1 MYDMKA
7 LHEAKSVAD
16 AVRLLQEYPQ
26 AQIIAGGSD
35 VLVQMREGKRAGA
48 ELISIYG
55 LDELRGV
62 TIEEDGTIRIGSLTS
77 FSHITKDPV
86 IQKYINVLGEA
97 VDMVGG
103 PQIRNIG
110 TIGGNTCNGV
120 TSADSASTLF
130 AWDAVIELTGP
141 EGVRRIPIKEF
152 YIKAGKVDLRPGEI
166 QTGIL
171 IPREAYEGYQ
181 GHYIKYAMRNAMD
194 IATLGCSVNVKL
206 SDDKKTF
213 TDIRIAYGV
222 AGPVPMRAVHAEETG
237 RGLEVTEENI
247 AKIGDTVLEDVTPR
261 DSWRA
266 SKAFREH
273 ISKLLCKRAL
283 KEAVRRA
290 GGMTAEEG
298 SAAVTAKTS
307 EQEDTGIVEKKE
319 MQGSVSENRPETRLK
334 TVSKAA
340 SKAVSGASRH
350 TVMTDAESGKQYKLV
365 RCRINGVER
374 ETMVD
379 VRASL
384 TDMLRNDYS
393 LTSVKK
399 GCEVGECGACNVM
412 IDGECYNSCI
422 YLAVWADGKEIC
434 TLEGLMGPNGELSDI
449 QQAFIDEAAVQCGFC
464 TPGVIMSAVEIL
476 ESGKEYTRDELR
488 KLLSG
493 HLCRCTG
500 YENILNAVEKTMK
513 KRLGKL

>member
-1 MYDMKA
+1 MKA
-7 LHEAKSVAD
+7 LYEAKSVED
-16 AVRLLQEYPQ
+16 AIRLLQEHPQ

-35 VLVQMREGKRAGA
+35 VLVQMREGKRAGV
-48 ELISIYG
+48 ELVSIYG

-62 TIEEDGTIRIGSLTS
+62 TMDEDGTIRIGSLTS
-77 FSHITKDPV
+77 FSHITKDPL
-86 IQKYINVLGEA
+86 IQKYIGVLGEA

-130 AWDAVIELTGP
+130 AWDARIELTGP
-141 EGVRRIPIKEF
+141 EGVRVLPIRDF
-152 YIKAGKVDLRPGEI
+152 YIKAGKVDIRPGEI
-166 QTGIL
+166 QTAIL
-171 IPREAYEGYQ
+171 IPKESYEGYA

-206 SDDKKTF
+206 SNSKKIF
-213 TDIRIAYGV
+213 TNIRIAYGV
-222 AGPVPMRAVHAEETG
+222 AGPIPMRAVHAEEAG
-237 RGLEVTEENI
+237 RGLEVTEESI
-247 AKIGDTVLEDVTPR
+247 EKIGDTVLEDVTPR

-273 ISKLLCKRAL
+273 ISRVLCKRAL
-283 KEAVRRA
+283 REAVRRA
-290 GGMTAEEG
+290 GGITAEQNP
-298 SAAVTAKTS
+298 AASDSETA
-307 EQEDTGIVEKKE
+307 GPAEKKE
-319 MQGSVSENRPETRLK
+319 QPGVE
-334 TVSKAA
+334 
-340 SKAVSGASRH
+340 SGASRH
-350 TVMTDAESGKQYKLV
+350 TIMTDSESGKQYKLV
-365 RCRINGVER
+365 RCRINGMER

-399 GCEVGECGACNVM
+399 GCEVGECGACNVI
-412 IDGECYNSCI
+412 IDGECFNSCI
-422 YLAVWADGKEIC
+422 YLAVWADGKEIR
-434 TLEGLMGPNGELSDI
+434 TLEGLMGPDGELSDI

-513 KRLGKL
+513 KRLGNTDKIN

>member
-1 MYDMKA
+1 MKA
-7 LHEAKSVAD
+7 LYEAKSVED
-16 AVRLLQEYPQ
+16 AIRLLQEHPQ

-35 VLVQMREGKRAGA
+35 VLVQMREGKRAGV
-48 ELISIYG
+48 ELVSIYG

-62 TIEEDGTIRIGSLTS
+62 TMDEDGTIRIGSLTS
-77 FSHITKDPV
+77 FSHITKDPL
-86 IQKYINVLGEA
+86 IQKYIGVLGEA

-130 AWDAVIELTGP
+130 AWDARIELTGP
-141 EGVRRIPIKEF
+141 EGVRVLPIRDF
-152 YIKAGKVDLRPGEI
+152 YIKAGKVDIRPGEI
-166 QTGIL
+166 QTAIL
-171 IPREAYEGYQ
+171 IPKESYEGYA

-206 SDDKKTF
+206 SNSKKIF
-213 TDIRIAYGV
+213 TNIRIAYGV
-222 AGPVPMRAVHAEETG
+222 AGPIPMRAVHAEEAG
-237 RGLEVTEENI
+237 RGLEVTEESI
-247 AKIGDTVLEDVTPR
+247 EKIGDTVLEDVTPR

-273 ISKLLCKRAL
+273 ISRVLCKRAL
-283 KEAVRRA
+283 REAVRRA
-290 GGMTAEEG
+290 GGITAEQNP
-298 SAAVTAKTS
+298 AASDSETS
-307 EQEDTGIVEKKE
+307 GPAEKKE
-319 MQGSVSENRPETRLK
+319 QPGVE
-334 TVSKAA
+334 
-340 SKAVSGASRH
+340 SGASRH
-350 TVMTDAESGKQYKLV
+350 TIMTDSESGKQYKLV
-365 RCRINGVER
+365 RCRINGMER

-399 GCEVGECGACNVM
+399 GCEVGECGACNVI
-412 IDGECYNSCI
+412 IDGECFNSCI
-422 YLAVWADGKEIC
+422 YLAVWADGKEIR

-513 KRLGKL
+513 KRLGSTDKIN

>member
-1 MYDMKA
+1 MKA
-7 LHEAKSVAD
+7 LYEAKSVED
-16 AVRLLQEYPQ
+16 AIRLLQEHPQ

-35 VLVQMREGKRAGA
+35 VLVQMREGKRAGV
-48 ELISIYG
+48 ELVSIYG

-62 TIEEDGTIRIGSLTS
+62 TMDEDGTIRIGSLTS
-77 FSHITKDPV
+77 FSHITKDPL
-86 IQKYINVLGEA
+86 IQKYIGVLGEA

-130 AWDAVIELTGP
+130 AWDARIELTGP
-141 EGVRRIPIKEF
+141 EGVRVLPIRDF
-152 YIKAGKVDLRPGEI
+152 YIKAGKVDIRPGEI
-166 QTGIL
+166 QTAIL
-171 IPREAYEGYQ
+171 IPKESYEGYA

-206 SDDKKTF
+206 SNSKKIF
-213 TDIRIAYGV
+213 TNIRIAYGV
-222 AGPVPMRAVHAEETG
+222 AGPIPMRAVHAEEAG
-237 RGLEVTEENI
+237 RGLEVTEESI
-247 AKIGDTVLEDVTPR
+247 EKIGDTVLEDVTPR

-273 ISKLLCKRAL
+273 ISRVLCKRAL
-283 KEAVRRA
+283 REAVRRA
-290 GGMTAEEG
+290 GGITAEQNP
-298 SAAVTAKTS
+298 AASDSETA
-307 EQEDTGIVEKKE
+307 GPAEKKE
-319 MQGSVSENRPETRLK
+319 QPG
-334 TVSKAA
+334 AA
-340 SKAVSGASRH
+340 SGVSRH
-350 TVMTDAESGKQYKLV
+350 MIMSDPGSGKQYKLV

-399 GCEVGECGACNVM
+399 GCEVGECGACNVI
-412 IDGECYNSCI
+412 IDGECFNSCI
-422 YLAVWADGKEIC
+422 YLAVWADGKEIR

-513 KRLGKL
+513 KRLGSTDKIN

>member
-7 LHEAKSVAD
+7 LYEARSVEHAI
-16 AVRLLQEYPQ
+16 RLLQEHPQ

-48 ELISIYG
+48 ELVSIYG

-62 TIEEDGTIRIGSLTS
+62 SMEEDGMIRIGPLTS
-77 FSHITKDPV
+77 FSHITRDPL
-86 IQKYINVLGEA
+86 IRKYIGVLGEA

-141 EGVRRIPIKEF
+141 EGVRRIPIRDF
-152 YIKAGKVDLRPGEI
+152 YIRAGKVDLRPAEI

-171 IPREAYEGYQ
+171 IRRESYEGYQ

-206 SDDKKTF
+206 SDDRKTF

-222 AGPVPMRAVHAEETG
+222 AGPVPMRAVHAEAAG
-237 RGLEVTEENI
+237 KGLPVTEDSIE
-247 AKIGDTVLEDVTPR
+247 KISSTVLEDVTPR

-273 ISKLLCKRAL
+273 ISKVLCKRAL
-283 KEAVRRA
+283 EEAVKR
-290 GGMTAEEG
+290 
-298 SAAVTAKTS
+298 
-307 EQEDTGIVEKKE
+307 
-319 MQGSVSENRPETRLK
+319 
-334 TVSKAA
+334 
-340 SKAVSGASRH
+340 
-350 TVMTDAESGKQYKLV
+350 AESGTEQEIEREEKADIRAGVSADAEKSFSGESGRYKLI
-365 RCRINGVER
+365 RCRINGVDR
-374 ETMVD
+374 EAVVD

-399 GCEVGECGACNVM
+399 GCEVGECGACNVI

-422 YLAVWADGKEIC
+422 YLAAWADGKEIR

-500 YENILNAVEKTMK
+500 YENILNAVEKTMR
-513 KRLGKL
+513 KRLEKNSV

>member
-1 MYDMKA
+1 MKA
-7 LHEAKSVAD
+7 LYEAKSVED
-16 AVRLLQEYPQ
+16 AIRLLQEHPQ

-35 VLVQMREGKRAGA
+35 VLVQMREGKRAGV
-48 ELISIYG
+48 ELVSIYG

-62 TIEEDGTIRIGSLTS
+62 TMDEDGTIRIGSLTS
-77 FSHITKDPV
+77 FSHITKDPL
-86 IQKYINVLGEA
+86 IQKYIGVLGEA

-130 AWDAVIELTGP
+130 AWDARIELTGP
-141 EGVRRIPIKEF
+141 EGVRVLPIRDF
-152 YIKAGKVDLRPGEI
+152 YIKAGKVDIRPGEI
-166 QTGIL
+166 QTAIL
-171 IPREAYEGYQ
+171 IPKESYEGCA

-206 SDDKKTF
+206 SNSKKIF
-213 TDIRIAYGV
+213 TNIRIAYGV
-222 AGPVPMRAVHAEETG
+222 AGPIPMRAVHAEEAG
-237 RGLEVTEENI
+237 RGLEVTEESI
-247 AKIGDTVLEDVTPR
+247 EKIGDTVLEDVTPR

-273 ISKLLCKRAL
+273 ISRVLCKRAL
-283 KEAVRRA
+283 REAVRRA
-290 GGMTAEEG
+290 GGITAEQNP
-298 SAAVTAKTS
+298 AASDSETA
-307 EQEDTGIVEKKE
+307 GPAEKKE
-319 MQGSVSENRPETRLK
+319 QPGVE
-334 TVSKAA
+334 
-340 SKAVSGASRH
+340 SGASRH
-350 TVMTDAESGKQYKLV
+350 TIMTDSESGKQYKLV
-365 RCRINGVER
+365 RCRINGMER

-399 GCEVGECGACNVM
+399 GCEVGECGACNVI
-412 IDGECYNSCI
+412 IDGECFNSCI
-422 YLAVWADGKEIC
+422 YLAVWADGKEIR

-513 KRLGKL
+513 KRLGNTDKIN

>member
-1 MYDMKA
+1 MKA
-7 LHEAKSVAD
+7 LYEAKSVED
-16 AVRLLQEYPQ
+16 AIRLLQEHPQ

-35 VLVQMREGKRAGA
+35 VLVQMREGKRAGV
-48 ELISIYG
+48 ELVSIYG

-62 TIEEDGTIRIGSLTS
+62 TMDEDGTIRIGSLTS
-77 FSHITKDPV
+77 FSHITKDPL
-86 IQKYINVLGEA
+86 IQKYIGVLGES

-130 AWDAVIELTGP
+130 AWDARIELTGP
-141 EGVRRIPIKEF
+141 EGVRVLPIRDF
-152 YIKAGKVDLRPGEI
+152 YIKAGKVDIRPGEI
-166 QTGIL
+166 QTAIL
-171 IPREAYEGYQ
+171 IPKESYEGYA

-206 SDDKKTF
+206 SNSKKIF
-213 TDIRIAYGV
+213 TNIRIAYGV
-222 AGPVPMRAVHAEETG
+222 AGPIPMRAVHAEEAG
-237 RGLEVTEENI
+237 RGLEVTEESI
-247 AKIGDTVLEDVTPR
+247 EKIGDTVLEDVTPR

-273 ISKLLCKRAL
+273 ISRVLCKRAL
-283 KEAVRRA
+283 REAVRRA
-290 GGMTAEEG
+290 GGITAEQNP
-298 SAAVTAKTS
+298 AASDSETA
-307 EQEDTGIVEKKE
+307 GPAEKKE
-319 MQGSVSENRPETRLK
+319 QPGVE
-334 TVSKAA
+334 
-340 SKAVSGASRH
+340 SGASRH
-350 TVMTDAESGKQYKLV
+350 TIMTDSESGKQYKLV

-399 GCEVGECGACNVM
+399 GCEVGECGACNVI
-412 IDGECYNSCI
+412 IDGECFNSCI
-422 YLAVWADGKEIC
+422 YLAVWADGKEIR

-513 KRLGKL
+513 KRLGSTDKIN